1 MRSKMKDKLNTIRIA
16 NALAIVTAIAYLV
29 CILAVWIAPGL
40 TTTIGNYLL
49 HGVDISRLVE
59 ARSFSY
65 SIISLIMGTIAGWL
79 IGALFGVV
87 YNRLG

>member
-1 MRSKMKDKLNTIRIA
+1 MKDKLNTVRVA
-16 NALAIVTAIAYLV
+16 NTLAIVTAIAYLA

-65 SIISLIMGTIAGWL
+65 SLISLITGTIAGWL
-79 IGALFGVV
+79 VGAVFAVV